1 MLKDLKNTYPDYK
14 DLKLKCHDFL
24 ANFSENGSM
33 KYIEKMQEVADG
45 YNSVLEIFLDDI
57 RSYKNDESFFEMIK
71 VNVPR
76 SVRIFE
82 EVAENLMPASPVNA
96 LMQGNPATS
105 GCVGN
110 ILNVANRRSEAPVL
124 DNDNINSDQDINPPK
139 SYLRRFRVSMIPE
152 KSSVP
157 QALRCITSDCVGHIT
172 VTTGMVSRIS
182 DVKPHISVC
191 TYTCEVCGFEV
202 YQEVTGHQFMPLLK
216 CNSPICKENKSGHL
230 QMQLRGSKFH
240 KYQEIRIQELPDQ
253 VPIGNIPRTMTI
265 HCFDTQT
272 RKCSP
277 GDVVTIYGILMIK
290 RRSGYKAMVSGLLT
304 DCFIE
309 ASKIIKEKS
318 SYEDVSRQNFDVAQT
333 IRDVIANDDP
343 YEVLSKS
350 IAPEI
355 YGHDDIKKALLL
367 QLVGGVSRSLPD
379 GVKIRG
385 DVNICLMGDPGL
397 AKSQLLKYV
406 ASIAPRGVYTTGK
419 GSSGVGLTAAV
430 TRDTLTGEMTLEG
443 GALVLADM
451 GICCIDEFDKMNES
465 DRTAIHE
472 VMEVRVL
479 LYLKYLLRHNIAYLS
494 NKLYPSPKQEF
505 IQR

>member
-1 MLKDLKNTYPDYK
+1 MSKELKNVLPDYK

-24 ANFSENGSM
+24 ANFIENGSP
-33 KYIEKMQEVADG
+33 KYLDKLQEIADG
-45 YNSVLEIFLDDI
+45 YNSVLEIALDDVK
-57 RSYKNDESFFEMIK
+57 SYKNDDAFFEAIK
-71 VNVPR
+71 LNAPR

-82 EVAENLMPASPVNA
+82 EVAENLMPASSISMSEHTTNNFINNIEAA
-96 LMQGNPATS
+96 LTTTTLSSFNSRSTPS
-105 GCVGN
+105 
-110 ILNVANRRSEAPVL
+110 LDVALSN
-124 DNDNINSDQDINPPK
+124 QDMSNNPPK
-139 SYLRRFRVSMIPE
+139 SYLRRFRVLLMPE
-152 KSSVP
+152 RSFVPKS
-157 QALRCITSDCVGHIT
+157 LRYITSDSVGHLT
-172 VTTGMVSRIS
+172 ATTGMVSRIS
-182 DVKPHISVC
+182 DVKPHITVC

-202 YQEVTGHQFMPLLK
+202 YQEVAGHQFMPLFS
-216 CNSPICKENKSGHL
+216 CTSPICKENKSGRL
-230 QMQLRGSKFH
+230 QIQLRGSKFH
-240 KYQEIRIQELPDQ
+240 KYQEIKIQELPDQ
-253 VPIGNIPRTMTI
+253 VPIGNIPRTMTV
-265 HCFDTQT
+265 HCLDSET

-277 GDVVTIYGILMIK
+277 GDIITVYGILMVM
-290 RRSGYKAMVSGLLT
+290 RRTGYKAMVSGLQT

-309 ASKIIKEKS
+309 ASKIVKEKE
-318 SYEDVSRQNFDVAQT
+318 SYEDISKQSIDAVTA
-333 IRDVIANDDP
+333 IRNIIGDGDT
-343 YEVLSKS
+343 YEILSKS

-430 TRDTLTGEMTLEG
+430 TRDTITGEMTLEG
-443 GALVLADM
+443 GALVLADR

-472 VMEVRVL
+472 VMEVR
-479 LYLKYLLRHNIAYLS
+479 LRFLNNAVQLNFLSYS
-494 NKLYPSPKQEF
+494 NKLYQ
-505 IQR
+505 